1 MSKKSS
7 KNKRVSDKI
16 KVLRDEGVPEK
27 RAVGEAEGM
36 ERSGRLRKGG
46 RYERVSKR
54 GRRKSTRS

>member
-1 MSKKSS
+1 MSKKSE
-7 KNKRVSDKI
+7 KGKRVSDKI
-16 KVLRDEGVPEK
+16 KYLRSEGVSEK
-27 RAVGEAEGM
+27 QAVGEAEGI